1 MKAVYFDVS
10 IPKILITKSLS
21 KIFPSICYSSLSPV
35 GFGEFED
42 QRLPGKGWVRVENI
56 LSGICGTDVSMF
68 FVKAHPS
75 ISIAALPGVP
85 RVFLGHEIIG
95 RVVETGEGVTELSA
109 GDRVTMQSY
118 LPCCFMKE
126 IEPPCDSCRNGNYN
140 TCENFSVGEL
150 PVNLGAGFADRF
162 IAHQSQLVKVPDE
175 ISDED
180 AVLIEPAAVSLH
192 AVLKRPPKDDE
203 NILVIGA
210 GTIGLNVIQFSKII
224 SPGCR
229 IFLMEK
235 IDFKKDFAL
244 RLGADQLLEGDPYSE
259 VAGAT
264 GGKLYRGPLGNSNIL
279 GGFDLIYDCVG
290 HSRTIHDSLRWLKAR
305 GDYVMIG
312 NQLTP
317 VSFDQTPIWHQ
328 ELRIIGVN
336 SHGAEEFNGRK
347 TSSFE
352 LVMEMIQSGKV
363 KLDHFITHRFPLN
376 EYRKVFRFLRNA
388 SDQIVKVVF
397 EMK

>member
-21 KIFPSICYSSLSPV
+21 KMFPSICYSSLSPV

-42 QRLPGKGWVRVENI
+42 RSLPGRGWVRVENI
-56 LSGICGTDVSMF
+56 LAGICGTDVSMF
-68 FVKAHPS
+68 FVRAHPS

-95 RVVETGEGVTELSA
+95 RVVETADGAGELSV

-118 LPCCFMKE
+118 LPCCSMKE
-126 IEPPCDSCRNGNYN
+126 IDPPCDSCRNGNYN

-150 PVNLGAGFADRF
+150 PENPGAGFADRF
-162 IAHQSQLVKVPDE
+162 IAHRSQLVKVPDE

-192 AVLKRPPKDDE
+192 AVLKRPPGSGEKV
-203 NILVIGA
+203 LVIGA
-210 GTIGLNVIQFSKII
+210 GTIGLNVIQISKII
-224 SPGCR
+224 SPECR
-229 IFLMEK
+229 IFVMEK
-235 IDFKKDFAL
+235 IDFKKDLAL
-244 RLGADQLLEGDPYSE
+244 SLGADLVLEGDPYSE

-312 NQLTP
+312 NQLAP

-328 ELRIIGVN
+328 ELKVIGVN
-336 SHGAEEFNGRK
+336 SHGAEEFNGSRI
-347 TSSFE
+347 SSFE
-352 LVMEMIQSGKV
+352 LVMEMMKDNRII
-363 KLDHFITHRFPLN
+363 LDGFITHRFPLN
-376 EYRKVFRFLRNA
+376 EYREAFRFLRNS
-388 SDQIVKVVF
+388 SDQIIKVVF

>member
-1 MKAVYFDVS
+1 
-10 IPKILITKSLS
+10 
-21 KIFPSICYSSLSPV
+21 
-35 GFGEFED
+35 
-42 QRLPGKGWVRVENI
+42 
-56 LSGICGTDVSMF
+56 MF

-95 RVVETGEGVTELSA
+95 RVVETGRGVRGLSV

-118 LPCCFMKE
+118 LPCCSMKE

-150 PVNLGAGFADRF
+150 PENLGAGFADRF

-192 AVLKRPPKDDE
+192 AVLKRPPRRGE
-203 NILVIGA
+203 NVLVIGA
-210 GTIGLNVIQFSKII
+210 GTIGLNVIQISKIVN
-224 SPGCR
+224 PGCR

-235 IDFKKDFAL
+235 IAFKKDLAL
-244 RLGADQLLEGDPYSE
+244 ELGADQVLEGDPYSE
-259 VAGAT
+259 VAAAT
-264 GGKLYRGPLGNSNIL
+264 GGKFYKGPLGNNNIL
-279 GGFDLIYDCVG
+279 GGFDLVYDCVG

-328 ELRIIGVN
+328 ELKMIGVN
-336 SHGAEEFNGRK
+336 SHGSEEFNGRK

-352 LVMEMIQSGKV
+352 LVMEMMKGNQI
-363 KLDHFITHRFPLN
+363 KLDGFITHRFPLN
-376 EYRKVFRFLRNA
+376 EYRKAFRFLRNA
-388 SDQIVKVVF
+388 SDQIKVVF